1 MTDGRETTALR
12 NAAVIGLGQM
22 GRGIA
27 RNLDR
32 ADRLVAAWDSS
43 GEAMRRADLSPA
55 VALAEPSAFGA
66 VSAVIF
72 VVPGSAEIR
81 AVLCEPGGL
90 LDQPHQQQ
98 VLIDLTTSHPAA
110 TRELAALATA
120 TGREYVDC
128 GMTGGATAADAGRL
142 TLMAGG
148 AAAVIDACRP
158 LLGVFASKVLHVGET
173 GAGHAM
179 KLIHNMIC
187 HTIFLATSEGCRL
200 AETLGIPLET
210 AIAVINSGNAR
221 SFVSERRFP
230 DHVVSRTFDGRSRT
244 ANLAKDLS
252 MAADLA
258 RQAGQPGPY
267 SALAAEIL
275 ERAMQQGLGEQ
286 DFTTLYQHLEAL
298 MRTDAERGRGHGT

>member
-1 MTDGRETTALR
+1 MTDSRETTSLR

-32 ADRLVAAWDSS
+32 AGRLAAAWDT
-43 GEAMRRADLSPA
+43 GAEARRADLSPA
-55 VALAEPSAFGA
+55 VRLAEPSAFGA
-66 VSAVIF
+66 ASTVIF

-81 AVLCEPGGL
+81 AILCETGGL
-90 LDQPHQQQ
+90 LNQPHQHQ

-110 TRELAALATA
+110 TRELAALAKA

-128 GMTGGATAADAGRL
+128 GMTGGAKAADAGTL

-148 AAAVIDACRP
+148 AAAVVDGCRP
-158 LLGVFASKVLHVGET
+158 TLGTFASKVVHIGEIGT
-173 GAGHAM
+173 GHAM

-200 AETLGIPLET
+200 AERLGISLET

-221 SFVSERRFP
+221 SFVSEQRFP

-244 ANLAKDLS
+244 ANLAKDLG

-258 RQAGQPGPY
+258 RQAGQPSPY
-267 SALAAEIL
+267 SALAADIL

-286 DFTTLYQHLEAL
+286 DFTTLYQHLEQIIP
-298 MRTDAERGRGHGT
+298 HGGQLA

>member
-27 RNLDR
+27 TNLDR
-32 ADRLVAAWDSS
+32 AGRLAAAWDCS
-43 GEAMRRADLSPA
+43 GEAMRRAGLSPA

-81 AVLCEPGGL
+81 AVLCGPGGL
-90 LDQPHQQQ
+90 LDQPHRQQ

-110 TRELAALATA
+110 TRELAALAKA
-120 TGREYVDC
+120 TGRDYVDC
-128 GMTGGATAADAGRL
+128 GMTGGAKAADAGGL

-148 AAAVIDACRP
+148 AAAAVDACRP
-158 LLGVFASKVLHVGET
+158 LLGVFASKVLRVGET

-221 SFVSERRFP
+221 SFISERRFP

-244 ANLAKDLS
+244 ANLAKDLC

-258 RQAGQPGPY
+258 RQLGQPGPY
-267 SALAAEIL
+267 SALAADIL

-286 DFTTLYQHLEAL
+286 DFTTLYQHLERI
-298 MRTDAERGRGHGT
+298 MPRGGQLA

>member
-1 MTDGRETTALR
+1 MTDSGDTTLLR
-12 NAAVIGLGQM
+12 NTAVIGLGQM

-27 RNLDR
+27 GRLDQ
-32 ADRLVAAWDSS
+32 AGRLAAAWDLRV
-43 GEAMRRADLSPA
+43 EARRADLSPA
-55 VALAEPSAFGA
+55 VALVEPSAFGA
-66 VSAVIF
+66 VKTVIF

-81 AVLCEPGGL
+81 SLLCDGGGL
-90 LDQPHQQQ
+90 LKQPHEQQ

-110 TRELAALATA
+110 TRELAALARA

-128 GMTGGATAADAGRL
+128 GMTGGAKAADTGTL

-148 AAAVIDACRP
+148 AAAVINACRP
-158 LLGVFASKVLHVGET
+158 ILGAFASNIVHIGET
-173 GAGHAM
+173 GTGHAM

-200 AETLGIPLET
+200 AERLGISLET

-230 DHVVSRTFDGRSRT
+230 DHIVSRSFDGRSRT
-244 ANLAKDLS
+244 ANLAKDLA

-258 RQAGQPGPY
+258 RQAGRPGPY
-267 SALAAEIL
+267 GALAANIL
-275 ERAMQQGLGEQ
+275 EQAMQQGLGDR
-286 DFTTLYQHLEAL
+286 DFTSLYQHL
-298 MRTDAERGRGHGT
+298 DAITAGSGGPPRGDL

>member
-1 MTDGRETTALR
+1 MSDNRETSSLGK
-12 NAAVIGLGQM
+12 AAVIGLGQM

-32 ADRLVAAWDSS
+32 AGRLGAAWDTN
-43 GEAMRRADLSPA
+43 AKARQADLSAA
-55 VALAEPSAFGA
+55 VVLAEPSAFA
-66 VSAVIF
+66 ALSTVIF

-81 AVLCEPGGL
+81 AILCENGGL
-90 LDQPHQQQ
+90 LGQPHQHQ

-110 TRELAALATA
+110 TRELAALARA

-128 GMTGGATAADAGRL
+128 GMTGGAKAADAGTL
-142 TLMAGG
+142 TLMVGG
-148 AAAVIDACRP
+148 ARAVVDACRP
-158 LLGVFASKVLHVGET
+158 TLAAFASNIVHVGDT
-173 GAGHAM
+173 GSGHTM

-200 AETLGIPLET
+200 AERLGISLET

-221 SFVSERRFP
+221 SFVSEKRFP
-230 DHVVSRTFDGRSRT
+230 DHIISRSFDGRSRT
-244 ANLAKDLS
+244 ANLAKDLK

-258 RQAGQPGPY
+258 RQAGQSGPY

-275 ERAMQQGLGEQ
+275 QRAMQQGLGEQ
-286 DFTTLYQHLEAL
+286 DFTTLYRHLEQVIG
-298 MRTDAERGRGHGT
+298 REERLA

>member
-1 MTDGRETTALR
+1 MTDNRETTSLR

-32 ADRLVAAWDSS
+32 AGRLAAAWDTNA
-43 GEAMRRADLSPA
+43 EARRAGLSPA
-55 VALAEPSAFGA
+55 VRFAEPSAFGA
-66 VSAVIF
+66 ASTGIF
-72 VVPGSAEIR
+72 VVPGSAAIR
-81 AVLCEPGGL
+81 AILCESGGL
-90 LDQPHQQQ
+90 LNQPHQHQ

-110 TRELAALATA
+110 TRELAALAKA

-128 GMTGGATAADAGRL
+128 GMTGGAKAADAGTL

-148 AAAVIDACRP
+148 AAAVVDACRP
-158 LLGVFASKVLHVGET
+158 TLGTFASKVVHIGEIGT
-173 GAGHAM
+173 GHAM

-200 AETLGIPLET
+200 AERLGISLET

-221 SFVSERRFP
+221 SFVSEQRFP

-244 ANLAKDLS
+244 ANLAKDLG

-258 RQAGQPGPY
+258 RQAGQPSPY
-267 SALAAEIL
+267 SALAADIL

-286 DFTTLYQHLEAL
+286 DFTTLYQHLEQI
-298 MRTDAERGRGHGT
+298 MPHGGQLA

>member
-1 MTDGRETTALR
+1 MTDSCETSALR
-12 NAAVIGLGQM
+12 NTAVIGLGQM

-32 ADRLVAAWDSS
+32 AGRLVAAWDCKA
-43 GEAMRRADLSPA
+43 EARWADLSAA
-55 VALAEPSAFGA
+55 VVLAPPSAFGA
-66 VSAVIF
+66 VSKVIL

-81 AVLCEPGGL
+81 ALLCERDGL
-90 LDQPHQQQ
+90 LHQPHEQQI
-98 VLIDLTTSHPAA
+98 LIDLTTSHPAA
-110 TRELAALATA
+110 TRELATLARA

-128 GMTGGATAADAGRL
+128 GMTGGAKAADAGTL

-148 AAAVIDACRP
+148 AAAVVDACRP
-158 LLGVFASKVLHVGET
+158 TLGAFASKVVHIGEIGT
-173 GAGHAM
+173 GHTM

-200 AETLGIPLET
+200 AERLGISLET

-221 SFVSERRFP
+221 SFVSEQRFP
-230 DHVVSRTFDGRSRT
+230 HHVVSRTFDGRSRT
-244 ANLAKDLS
+244 ANLAKDLG

-258 RQAGQPGPY
+258 RQTGQPSPY
-267 SALAAEIL
+267 STLAADIL

-286 DFTTLYQHLEAL
+286 DFTTLYQHLEQI
-298 MRTDAERGRGHGT
+298 MPNGGRLA

>member
-1 MTDGRETTALR
+1 MIDSPETTSLR

-32 ADRLVAAWDSS
+32 AGRLFAAWDSS
-43 GEAMRRADLSPA
+43 GEARQVDLSPD
-55 VALAEPSAFGA
+55 VALAEPSAFGTA
-66 VSAVIF
+66 STVIF

-81 AVLCEPGGL
+81 AILGDTGGL
-90 LDQPHQQQ
+90 LAQPHHHQ

-110 TRELAALATA
+110 TRELAALARA

-128 GMTGGATAADAGRL
+128 GMTGGAKAADAGTL

-148 AAAVIDACRP
+148 AAAVVDACRP
-158 LLGVFASKVLHVGET
+158 TFGAFASNVVHVGET
-173 GAGHAM
+173 GTGHAM

-200 AETLGIPLET
+200 AERLGISLET
-210 AIAVINSGNAR
+210 AIAVINLGNAR
-221 SFVSERRFP
+221 SFVSEQRFP

-244 ANLAKDLS
+244 ANLAKDLA

-258 RQAGQPGPY
+258 RQAGELGPY
-267 SALAAEIL
+267 SALAADIL

-286 DFTTLYQHLEAL
+286 DFTTLYQHLEQIMPRAGQL
-298 MRTDAERGRGHGT
+298 A

>member
-1 MTDGRETTALR
+1 MTDSCETPALR
-12 NAAVIGLGQM
+12 NTAVIGLGQM

-32 ADRLVAAWDSS
+32 AGRLAAAWDCKA
-43 GEAMRRADLSPA
+43 EARRADLSAA
-55 VALAEPSAFGA
+55 VVLAPPSAFGA
-66 VSAVIF
+66 VSKVIL

-81 AVLCEPGGL
+81 ALLCERDGL
-90 LDQPHQQQ
+90 LHQPHEQQI
-98 VLIDLTTSHPAA
+98 LIDLTTSHPAT
-110 TRELAALATA
+110 TRELAALARA

-128 GMTGGATAADAGRL
+128 GMTGGAKAADAGTL

-148 AAAVIDACRP
+148 AAAVVDACRP
-158 LLGVFASKVLHVGET
+158 TLGAFAGNVIHVGES

-200 AETLGIPLET
+200 AEHLGIPLET
-210 AIAVINSGNAR
+210 AVAVINSGNAR
-221 SFVSERRFP
+221 SFVSEQRFP

-244 ANLAKDLS
+244 ANLAKDLG

-258 RQAGQPGPY
+258 RQAGQPSPY
-267 SALAAEIL
+267 STLAADIL
-275 ERAMQQGLGEQ
+275 ARAMQQGLGEQ
-286 DFTTLYQHLEAL
+286 DFTTLYQHLEQIMPNGEWLA
-298 MRTDAERGRGHGT
+298 

>member
-1 MTDGRETTALR
+1 MTDSRETTPLR

-32 ADRLVAAWDSS
+32 AGRLAAAWDTSA
-43 GEAMRRADLSPA
+43 EARRADLSPA
-55 VALAEPSAFGA
+55 VRLAEPSAFGA
-66 VSAVIF
+66 ASTVIF

-81 AVLCEPGGL
+81 AILGGIGGL
-90 LDQPHQQQ
+90 LSQPQQQQ

-110 TRELAALATA
+110 TRELAALAKA

-128 GMTGGATAADAGRL
+128 GMTGGAKAADAGTL

-148 AAAVIDACRP
+148 AAAVVDACRP
-158 LLGVFASKVLHVGET
+158 TLGAFASKVVHIGEVGT
-173 GAGHAM
+173 GHAM

-200 AETLGIPLET
+200 AERLGISLET
-210 AIAVINSGNAR
+210 AIAVINAGNAR

-244 ANLAKDLS
+244 ANLAKDLG

-258 RQAGQPGPY
+258 RQAGQPSPY
-267 SALAAEIL
+267 SALAADIL

-286 DFTTLYQHLEAL
+286 DFTTLYQHLEQI
-298 MRTDAERGRGHGT
+298 MPRGGQLA